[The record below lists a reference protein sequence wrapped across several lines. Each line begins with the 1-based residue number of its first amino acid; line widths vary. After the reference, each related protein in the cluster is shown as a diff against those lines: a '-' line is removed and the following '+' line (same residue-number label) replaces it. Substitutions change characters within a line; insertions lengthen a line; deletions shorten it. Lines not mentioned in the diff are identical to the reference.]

1 MKFPIIELIDRYA
14 IAKLKWQKTESN
26 KEELD
31 FYTHQISG
39 IDTSKILDL
48 IDELTDIHM
57 EIWNLEWQLK
67 QGVEDQLP
75 LAEIGRRAIKIRDYN
90 NKRVAIK
97 NKCASMMNSDII
109 EVKTDHL
116 SS

>member
-14 IAKLKWQKTESN
+14 IAKLKWHKTQSN

-31 FYTHQISG
+31 FYIEQVSEIDMDKIS
-39 IDTSKILDL
+39 DL
-48 IDELTDIHM
+48 IDEIYNIHK

-75 LAEIGRRAIKIRDYN
+75 LDEIGRRAIKIRDYN
-90 NKRVAIK
+90 NKRIKIK
-97 NKCASMMNSDII
+97 NKCAEILDSDVK

-116 SS
+116 SV